1 MTRKSRN
8 IKLEGNEKMSRNIF
22 ETPDGYFEK
31 MAEQLNHK
39 IEASASGIDVL
50 PTAKEL
56 PFQTP
61 DGYFTQ
67 LEQSIIDKTIAEE
80 TPVIPLYHH
89 RWFQVTAVAASI
101 LFILGFYFINPINS
115 NQQSEELAEI
125 SDDAIIEYLH
135 ADQTAEE
142 VLYEDLESLDLI
154 LDDIIAE
161 ELTAYSDALTANA
174 ELNYHFEYFER

>member
-1 MTRKSRN
+1 MNRKSRN
-8 IKLEGNEKMSRNIF
+8 IKLEGNEKMSQNIF
-22 ETPDGYFEK
+22 QTPDGYFEK
-31 MAEQLNHK
+31 MKEQLNDK
-39 IEASASGIDVL
+39 IKEPNLSIDAQS
-50 PTAKEL
+50 TIKEL

-80 TPVIPLYHH
+80 TPVIPIYQH
-89 RWFQVTAVAASI
+89 RWFQMTAVAASI
-101 LFILGFYFINPINS
+101 LFILGFYFINPMDKDLQNES
-115 NQQSEELAEI
+115 LAEI

-135 ADQTAEE
+135 SGQATEE